1 MLGIIGGTGIY
12 AIDGLSVINEHLVD
26 TPFGAP
32 SAPVLH
38 GRLGA
43 TEVMF
48 LPRHGRQ
55 HELLPHEVNY
65 RANIYALKALG
76 VRQIIGLSAVGSL
89 RQEIAPGD
97 FTIPTQYVDW
107 VRGNRAKTFFG
118 DGLAAHVS
126 SAEPT
131 CSRLASTLE
140 ATIRDLRLP
149 AHAKVTYGCVDG
161 PRLGTRAESH
171 FLRNAMACDV
181 VGMTN
186 VPEVFLAREAQICY
200 CTLGIVTD
208 YDCWLED
215 PAQHVTVAAVIARYG
230 ASVGRAK
237 QILTQILS
245 TGLPDHDACSCRHAL
260 CDAVLTP
267 EGAVPAEKRALLQL
281 LRA

>member
-12 AIDGLSVINEHLVD
+12 AIDGLSVIREHLVD

-32 SAPVLH
+32 SAPAVQ
-38 GRLGA
+38 GRFGA
-43 TEVMF
+43 MEVMF
-48 LPRHGRQ
+48 LPRHGPH

-65 RANIYALKALG
+65 RANIYALKSLG

-89 RQEIAPGD
+89 RQQIAPGE
-97 FTIPTQYVDW
+97 FIIPTQYVDW
-107 VRGNRAKTFFG
+107 VRGHRDKTFFG
-118 DGLAAHVS
+118 EGLVAHVS

-131 CSRLASTLE
+131 CARLASTLE
-140 ATIRDLRLP
+140 AAASEMRLP
-149 AHAKVTYGCVDG
+149 VHSGVVYGCVDG

-171 FLRNAMACDV
+171 FLRGAMACDV

-215 PAQHVTVAAVIARYG
+215 PAQHATVAAVIARYG
-230 ASVGRAK
+230 ESVGRAR
-237 QILTQILS
+237 QLLTRILS
-245 TGLPDHDACSCRHAL
+245 TGLSDHDACSCRHAL
-260 CDAVLTP
+260 RDAVLTP
-267 EGAVPAEKRALLQL
+267 EGAVPTEKRALFQL